1 MKNIYG
7 SLVLRLCMLPSCV
20 HDPIHRRW
28 QTEEQAQKQR
38 THIHVADH
46 GLPLPHQH
54 VLVLLFLL
62 LLRGQGPERPKDP
75 GPGPGERTSSP
86 LRVSPAG
93 DTWKRAPPGCLWTLK
108 KTQRTDPLIPKCQ
121 VAASPE
127 AGFPVSK
134 RNAPPAIFLHPF
146 CNAWEMSPEITQP
159 LTFSFSNTKPNFSQT
174 QGWPIYSWL
183 DKDVRKKSCF
193 LKKTFSTISLKP
205 WNILTAQE
213 KYMYGFPCSVLAQAE
228 VGKEIFF
235 FCPRADW
242 PDPA

>member
-1 MKNIYG
+1 
-7 SLVLRLCMLPSCV
+7 MLPSCV
-20 HDPIHRRW
+20 HDPWTHRRW

-54 VLVLLFLL
+54 VLVLLLLLLL

-93 DTWKRAPPGCLWTLK
+93 NTWKCAPPGCLWTLK

-183 DKDVRKKSCF
+183 DKDVRKTSCF

-213 KYMYGFPCSVLAQAE
+213 RNICMVFRVLFLLRQRWE
-228 VGKEIFF
+228 RKSFFF